1 TCRGVSYHER
11 APRDG
16 GACPRRI
23 LTGTGDARLIALD
36 ADTGQPCLDFGELG
50 MVDLRRGMGDIE
62 LGRYIVTSAPT
73 IYKNL
78 VITGGQIFERSSREP
93 RGVVRAYDAITGALA
108 WTWNPGY
115 PENTVSDQ
123 GHHAPIR
130 PSPNAWAPPSI
141 DESLGLVYLPT
152 SVQKPNAW
160 GGNRNPKGEEFS
172 SAIVALEAET
182 GRVRWVYQTVH
193 HDVWDWDVGAQPTL
207 VDLKLGG
214 ETRPA

>member
-1 TCRGVSYHER
+1 MLTPGSRVS
-11 APRDG
+11 AS
-16 GACPRRI
+16 
-23 LTGTGDARLIALD
+23 
-36 ADTGQPCLDFGELG
+36 
-50 MVDLRRGMGDIE
+50 
-62 LGRYIVTSAPT
+62 SAPT

-93 RGVVRAYDAITGALA
+93 PGVVRAYDAITGALV

-123 GHHAPIR
+123 GYHAPVR

-141 DESLGLVYLPT
+141 DESLGLIYLPT

-160 GGNRNPKGEEFS
+160 GGNRDPKGEAFS
-172 SAIVALEAET
+172 SSIVALEADI

-207 VDLKLGG
+207 VDLRTGNG
-214 ETRPA
+214 IRPALLAATKRGDIFVLDRRTGEPIVPAPEKPVPQGAPPRATGYRQRNRSHSCRFNRRR